1 MSEIVISREDFN
13 SIEQAIAVARAKRSG
28 RDRENLERLERE
40 LHRATVV
47 PADELP
53 VDAVALG
60 SDFTVSD
67 RANGTEERY
76 RLVLPAQADFELKR
90 ISVLAPVGAA
100 LLGYRTGDQV
110 DWPVPGGVRSLRI
123 EQVMQA
129 GARERREGA

>member
-1 MSEIVISREDFN
+1 M
-13 SIEQAIAVARAKRSG
+13 
-28 RDRENLERLERE
+28 
-40 LHRATVV
+40 
-47 PADELP
+47 
-53 VDAVALG
+53 
-60 SDFTVSD
+60 
-67 RANGTEERY
+67 NGTEERY
-76 RLVLPAQADFELKR
+76 RLVLPAQADYEKKR